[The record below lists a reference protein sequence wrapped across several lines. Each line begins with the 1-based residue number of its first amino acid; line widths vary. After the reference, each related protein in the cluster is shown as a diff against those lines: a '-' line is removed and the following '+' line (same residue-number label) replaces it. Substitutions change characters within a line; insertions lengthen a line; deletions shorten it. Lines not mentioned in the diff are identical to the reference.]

1 MDKGAGLCYSEMV
14 SAKAVCYND
23 KKTHKLLEYE
33 KKEHPIFFQIFG
45 SGTDTIANAIKK
57 TQSYMPDGFDI
68 NMGCPTPKIV
78 NNGDGCALMK
88 NVELASDI
96 VKAAV
101 DATDLPISVKI
112 RSGWDKD
119 SINAVEFAIK
129 MEQSGASALCI
140 HARTREQYYSPGV
153 NLDIIKQVKQNL
165 KIPVIG
171 NGDIFCAKDAKMMLD
186 YTNCDGIMIGRG
198 AQGNPWIFNE
208 ISSFLDNAEIPDPIS
223 LDEKMD
229 TVLIQANMMIKQKGE
244 YLAIREI
251 RKHLIWYLKGVRDAS
266 KFKNMASHVST
277 VNELID
283 ITNKIKNS
291 LK

>member
-1 MDKGAGLCYSEMV
+1 M
-14 SAKAVCYND
+14 
-23 KKTHKLLEYE
+23 
-33 KKEHPIFFQIFG
+33 
-45 SGTDTIANAIKK
+45 
-57 TQSYMPDGFDI
+57 
-68 NMGCPTPKIV
+68 
-78 NNGDGCALMK
+78 
-88 NVELASDI
+88 
-96 VKAAV
+96 
-101 DATDLPISVKI
+101 
-112 RSGWDKD
+112 
-119 SINAVEFAIK
+119 
-129 MEQSGASALCI
+129 
-140 HARTREQYYSPGV
+140 
-153 NLDIIKQVKQNL
+153 
-165 KIPVIG
+165 IG
-171 NGDIFCAKDAKMMLD
+171 NGDIFCAKDAKMILD

-229 TVLIQANMMIKQKGE
+229 TVLIQVNMMIKQKGE